1 MESGHPDSPV
11 VSSHPCLPASQKS
24 GDALVPPPVWLP
36 WLFTTWLG
44 ARLLVGTQRV
54 ILASPFVFGLQEMML
69 CQYSCL
75 SFPWQPVLSVIGFR
89 WDFLAP
95 PFTVA

>member
-44 ARLLVGTQRV
+44 ARLLVEGDPSQSFC
-54 ILASPFVFGLQEMML
+54 IWASGNDA
-69 CQYSCL
+69 L
-75 SFPWQPVLSVIGFR
+75 SIFLFVLSVAASSVCH
-89 WDFLAP
+89 WL
-95 PFTVA
+95 